1 MEVIKTKITSAGKG
15 FERINRT
22 WAKGK
27 PVKTMNPTL
36 PQM

>member
-22 WAKGK
+22 WEKSEPK
-27 PVKTMNPTL
+27 KSITDKL
-36 PQM
+36 PAM